1 MGFLGI
7 ATPLPWE
14 LAVKFHAYVREHGV
28 LQFLS
33 VYDRLLKQDATQR
46 KLLWGEEIEFLICK
60 VRRALL
66 VGVSVVRWGGR
77 SLPRCARTCRAAPFF
92 GTTARTFR
100 RAISSLWP
108 HLFADCGWMTA
119 EHPPPPPASSYPP
132 PPLTPRSSCM
142 CMCTPV

>member
-60 VRRALL
+60 VRRASLEGCACCAL
-66 VGVSVVRWGGR
+66 RLPSSAPH
-77 SLPRCARTCRAAPFF
+77 SLPRCACTGRILP
-92 GTTARTFR
+92 
-100 RAISSLWP
+100 SSLASVP
-108 HLFADCGWMTA
+108 PCDLLFVATHCLRNG
-119 EHPPPPPASSYPP
+119 
-132 PPLTPRSSCM
+132 
-142 CMCTPV
+142 

>member
-60 VRRALL
+60 VRRASFEGCACCALRL
-66 VGVSVVRWGGR
+66 PSSAPH
-77 SLPRCARTCRAAPFF
+77 SLPRCACTGRTPFF
-92 GTTARTFR
+92 VSKCSAVRPPLCGHT
-100 RAISSLWP
+100 
-108 HLFADCGWMTA
+108 LFAEWMTA
-119 EHPPPPPASSYPP
+119 EHPPPP
-132 PPLTPRSSCM
+132 LTPRPSSM